1 MEESIGPAPT
11 SLRTT
16 FFTPSPPYVKC
27 STYCT
32 SHLFFHSVFLMLI
45 RRSPIYM
52 YICPGSASM
61 PCLVFEAAGMRT
73 LEMLKAG
80 LGLNILTILTIGQP
94 QNNP

>member
-1 MEESIGPAPT
+1 
-11 SLRTT
+11 
-16 FFTPSPPYVKC
+16 
-27 STYCT
+27 
-32 SHLFFHSVFLMLI
+32 
-45 RRSPIYM
+45 
-52 YICPGSASM
+52 M